1 MKKTIKGINKNKN
14 KTLKGGRL
22 FRKKGSRS
30 SSRRVSNHG
39 IRRNSSRR
47 SGIGFNESIGAVLV
61 EVIGDVL
68 LERI

>member
-1 MKKTIKGINKNKN
+1 MKKTIKGIKKNKS

-22 FRKKGSRS
+22 FRKKGNKS

-39 IRRNSSRR
+39 IRRSNRR
-47 SGIGFNESIGAVLV
+47 SGIGFNESVGAVLV
-61 EVIGDVL
+61 EVIEDVL

>member
-1 MKKTIKGINKNKN
+1 MKKTIKGIKKNKN

-22 FRKKGSRS
+22 FRKKGNKR
-30 SSRRVSNHG
+30 SSRRFSNHG
-39 IRRNSSRR
+39 IRRNNRR
-47 SGIGFNESIGAVLV
+47 SGIGFNESVGAVLV